1 MAAAAPGH
9 HRVHRLGRG
18 HVVVGLQ
25 RLRHPVALDPELGKE
40 FLTFARR
47 GVPAAHALTLSPCG
61 RHTTC
66 TECVPF
72 IATIGACQTWAS
84 AAPPTRPGSGSFPAG
99 GGPHPRPATR
109 LA

>member
-18 HVVVGLQ
+18 DVVVGLQ
-25 RLRHPVALDPELGKE
+25 RLRYPVALDPELGKE
-40 FLTFARR
+40 FLTLARR

-66 TECVPF
+66 TECAFHSHDRSPPNLGQRSTAGPAWEWF
-72 IATIGACQTWAS
+72 LPRWRRSTP
-84 AAPPTRPGSGSFPAG
+84 AAG
-99 GGPHPRPATR
+99 H
-109 LA
+109 